1 MVRTVHAVLVAVCV
15 AALVAAGAL
24 LPRAYAA
31 EKNPNVIVM
40 DGSTTVGPLAK
51 AFATYYMSKNP
62 GVNVTVS
69 ESGSGNGAKSLVNS
83 ACDIANMSRFMK
95 DTEFKD
101 ALANGV
107 MPVATVVAL
116 DGVAIIVHPSNPVKN
131 LTLDQV
137 RDIYSGKVTNWKD
150 VGGPD
155 LQIVMSGR
163 ETSSGTYEV
172 FGEKVMRGEKIA
184 ASAETV
190 GSNGAMR
197 QKVQSTQAGIGYVG
211 LGFVDETV
219 KAVTVNG
226 IEATRATVLSGK
238 YPIARPLF
246 MFTNGYP
253 EMGSNTYSFI
263 NLYLSRDGQ
272 AIVEQVGY
280 IPVTSY

>member
-1 MVRTVHAVLVAVCV
+1 MVRTARAVLVVVV
-15 AALVAAGAL
+15 AAAVLAASAL
-24 LPRAYAA
+24 MPRAYAA

-51 AFATYYMSKNP
+51 AFATYYMSKHP

-69 ESGSGNGAKSLVNS
+69 ESGSGNGAKSLVNN

-190 GSNGAMR
+190 GSNGAMH

-226 IEATRATVLSGK
+226 IEATGATVVSGK

-253 EMGSNTYSFI
+253 EMGSNTYTFI
-263 NLYLSRDGQ
+263 NLYLTRDGQ
-272 AIVEQVGY
+272 AIVQQVGY
-280 IPVTSY
+280 IPVTNY

>member
-1 MVRTVHAVLVAVCV
+1 MVRRVRAVLVVVV
-15 AALVAAGAL
+15 AAAVLAAGAL
-24 LPRAYAA
+24 MPRAYAA

-51 AFATYYMSKNP
+51 AFATYYMSKHP

-69 ESGSGNGAKSLVNS
+69 ESGSGNGAKSLVNN

-190 GSNGAMR
+190 GSNGAMH

-226 IEATRATVLSGK
+226 IECTRATIVSGR

-253 EMGSNTYSFI
+253 EMGSNIYSFL
-263 NLYLSRDGQ
+263 NLYLTRDGQ
-272 AIVEQVGY
+272 AIVQQVGY

>member
-1 MVRTVHAVLVAVCV
+1 MVRTARAVLVVVV
-15 AALVAAGAL
+15 AAAVLAASAL
-24 LPRAYAA
+24 MPRAYAA

-51 AFATYYMSKNP
+51 AFATYYMSKHP

-69 ESGSGNGAKSLVNS
+69 ESGSGNGAKSLVNN

-107 MPVATVVAL
+107 MSVATVVAL

-190 GSNGAMR
+190 GSNGAMH

-219 KAVTVNG
+219 KAVTVND
-226 IEATRATVLSGK
+226 IEATGATVVSGK

-253 EMGSNTYSFI
+253 EMGSNTYTFI
-263 NLYLSRDGQ
+263 NLYLTRDGQ
-272 AIVEQVGY
+272 AIVQQVGY
-280 IPVTSY
+280 IPVTNY